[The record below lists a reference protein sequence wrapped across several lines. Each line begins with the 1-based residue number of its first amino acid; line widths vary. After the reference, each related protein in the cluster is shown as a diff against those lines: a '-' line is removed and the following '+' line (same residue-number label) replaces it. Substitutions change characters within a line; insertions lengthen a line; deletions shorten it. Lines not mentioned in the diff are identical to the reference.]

1 MERTGR
7 GVAYSKR
14 EGEKSPAAPGLSRR
28 TIQALS
34 LALLLAAGAWS
45 VHSSPAAAQASVVHV
60 VQPGETLTHIARA
73 HGTTV
78 EVLIALNDLANPNRL
93 KVGQRLLVS
102 GNPVI
107 HVVQKGET
115 LWEIARR
122 YGVTVEQLASW
133 NGITD
138 PRRLRQGQE
147 LFVSAA
153 VEHKVRAGETVS
165 GIASRYGVTVESLVA
180 VNNLADP
187 NRIVAGQTLLIPPT
201 GGGTV
206 EATNRSSGR
215 VTTKRFGRWP
225 ISGTVSSE
233 FGIRNGRSHEGID
246 IPAAHGSEV
255 RAVAS
260 GLVAYAD
267 WAGTYGLLI
276 KIDHGNGIE
285 TRYAHLSRLQVQPG
299 DRVSAGQV
307 IGRVGSTGRSTA
319 PHLHFEVRVNGEAVN
334 PLPWLP

>member
-1 MERTGR
+1 MKRTVR
-7 GVAYSKR
+7 GADSRGR
-14 EGEKSPAAPGLSRR
+14 EGETYRGIKALSR
-28 TIQALS
+28 T
-34 LALLLAAGAWS
+34 LLLTAGAWLIS
-45 VHSSPAAAQASVVHV
+45 GSLWAGQASGVHV

-78 EVLIALNDLANPNRL
+78 EALIALNELENPDRL
-93 KVGQRLLVS
+93 RVGQKLLVS
-102 GNPVI
+102 GNPMI

-122 YGVTVEQLASW
+122 YGVTVEQLSSW
-133 NGITD
+133 NGIAD
-138 PRRLRQGQE
+138 PRRLREGQE

-153 VEHKVRAGETVS
+153 AVEHRVRPGETIS
-165 GIASRYGVTVESLVA
+165 GIARRYGVTVQSLVA

-187 NRIVAGQTLLIPPT
+187 NRIAVGQSLLIPPT
-201 GGGTV
+201 GGGAV
-206 EATNRSSGR
+206 ETLARSGSR
-215 VTTKRFGRWP
+215 VAASRFGRWP
-225 ISGTVSSE
+225 VSGTISSG
-233 FGIRNGRSHEGID
+233 FGLRNGRPHEGID

-276 KIDHGNGIE
+276 KIDHGNGLE

-299 DRVSAGQV
+299 ERVSAGQV

-319 PHLHFEVRVNGEAVN
+319 PHLHFEVRVNGEAVD
-334 PLPWLP
+334 PIPWLP